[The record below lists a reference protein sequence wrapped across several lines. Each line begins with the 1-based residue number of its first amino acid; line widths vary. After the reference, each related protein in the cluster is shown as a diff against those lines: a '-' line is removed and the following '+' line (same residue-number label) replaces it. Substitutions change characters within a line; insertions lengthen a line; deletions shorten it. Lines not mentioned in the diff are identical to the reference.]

1 MNLINEVD
9 RPGSDIEQYVMSLDK
24 YLAEKENKIAALRAR
39 LRKFNV
45 MLKDEEALSSK
56 FMNNNDILDMY
67 ELNKRNDFN
76 NDEDILN
83 VDLNS
88 HFRK

>member
-9 RPGSDIEQYVMSLDK
+9 RPGSDIEQYVQSLDK
-24 YLAEKENKIAALRAR
+24 CLAEKAEKINALRAR
-39 LRKFNV
+39 LFKFSV
-45 MLKDEEALSSK
+45 MLKDEETLSSK
-56 FMNNNDILDMY
+56 FMNNNILDVY
-67 ELNKRNDFN
+67 DLNNKAIDSGH
-76 NDEDILN
+76 DEDILN